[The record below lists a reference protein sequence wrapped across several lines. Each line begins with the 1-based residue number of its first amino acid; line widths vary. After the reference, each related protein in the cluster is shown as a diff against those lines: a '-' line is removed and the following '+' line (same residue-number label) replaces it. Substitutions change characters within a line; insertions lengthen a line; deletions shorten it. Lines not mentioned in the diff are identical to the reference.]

1 MTAMLIY
8 TVTVAL
14 IIGAAYIVVAYIALC
29 EASKEQDENPDKEDE
44 EWKD

>member
-1 MTAMLIY
+1 MTTMLTNI
-8 TVTVAL
+8 VTVAL
-14 IIGAAYIVVAYIALC
+14 IIGAAYIVAAYIALC